1 MCTLMN
7 ARAVLSPSCST
18 CTTLSFKKQCTSSWL
33 SWVLLPSCNSRPAR
47 WPSCT
52 LDAVGDPSRESL
64 ERPFQISSKE
74 GKVPRAQ
81 PLSFDPHEVL
91 SLAPG
96 TDPSSIREWE
106 LDFFSRPVLDAR
118 SKRVWELVVCDSKRK
133 LQFARFYPNN
143 AINSITLKEAI
154 GYIMNSL
161 RLPKPQKIR
170 FFRAQM
176 QTVILKVCNELDIQ
190 PVPSRRCISLI
201 RWLDERYVSVY
212 RQHPGFQDG
221 AAPPLQLEQSFPLEL
236 PDALRGEQW
245 AFVQL
250 PLPGVL
256 EEVAAVEQGL
266 TFGSSFSLE
275 TLGINLP
282 PNAVI
287 PGVAVASTRATPLAA
302 WTNTL
307 ELASLQVDRR
317 KACVVLST
325 GVTDRWLYAF
335 YRKSREA
342 DQEAEA
348 WQATK
353 KACGGLHFLAVQQAL
368 DSDVCT
374 GFWLLFDGPMPRV

>member
-7 ARAVLSPSCST
+7 ARAVVLSPSSST

-47 WPSCT
+47 SPFCT
-52 LDAVGDPSRESL
+52 LDAVGDPSRASL
-64 ERPFQISSKE
+64 EQISSKE
-74 GKVPRAQ
+74 GKVLRAQ
-81 PLSFDPHEVL
+81 PLSFDPHEEL

-96 TDPSSIREWE
+96 THPSSIREWE

-118 SKRVWELVVCDSKRK
+118 SKRVWELIVCDSKRK

-161 RLPKPQKIR
+161 QLPKPQKIR

-256 EEVAAVEQGL
+256 GEVAAVEQGS

-275 TLGINLP
+275 TLGVNLP